1 MSTNWAEEIGKN
13 LIKRVDLSFGDN
25 HTTMYN
31 LGDGK
36 TVQFEYH
43 NEKCVNVE
51 YKDEKLDED
60 MRKLWEEFRIK
71 K

>member
-1 MSTNWAEEIGKN
+1 MNCAQEIGKN
-13 LIKRVDLSFGDN
+13 FVKRVDVSFGDN

-31 LGDGK
+31 LCDGK
-36 TVQFEYH
+36 MVQFEYH

-51 YKDEKLDED
+51 YKDEKLEED
-60 MRKLWEEFRIK
+60 MRKIFEEFRIK